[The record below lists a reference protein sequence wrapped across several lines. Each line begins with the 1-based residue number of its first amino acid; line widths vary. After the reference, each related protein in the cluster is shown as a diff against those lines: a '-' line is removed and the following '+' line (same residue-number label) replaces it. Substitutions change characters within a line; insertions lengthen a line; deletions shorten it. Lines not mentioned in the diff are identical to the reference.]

1 MTASPAKAVRAA
13 ASAAALLFC
22 VCPAA
27 SQDAPSAPVAVV
39 PARDTAPAVPSVE
52 VNSLGSPDGPPIG
65 LLDPT
70 NGGLAGD
77 IWSGSSRSAIE
88 ALMAR
93 MPLATPVA
101 SIRTLA
107 RRILLT
113 KADAPVGD
121 APHAFQTVRIEALLN
136 AGHVED
142 AASLAVQAQIKD
154 DPEFANVQGEA
165 ILLGERT
172 IDACGNATAARL
184 SSAEPFWMQ
193 LRAYCFAVSGQTDM
207 LDLTRGVMKAQGSD
221 DPAFETLLND
231 ALNHKSVDPGE
242 IHDPTAVDAF
252 LIQLVGLPVSPR
264 LAEKFGLSAS
274 VVALRDAANPPAAR
288 GAAAE
293 DVVHSGAVSA
303 VELGVIADQQ
313 TFSSAQLA
321 AAATAADDLPFF
333 AGQALVR
340 QAAAHQANMA
350 AKASLLH
357 GALERGERQGL
368 LPIAAGL
375 QAAGIATLKPEP
387 AMRAY
392 AGLFAKA
399 LLLAG
404 NPDVAE
410 RWRESLDPNLDGD
423 RPLAAELAVDLNLK
437 APNAGRNLRA
447 QQALSWFA
455 QNATSLQP
463 LGGPEA
469 QRFGALA
476 VGLYAALDE
485 PMPQDAKALVATLAR
500 NEWPGRKI
508 APSVFKRLSEARDQ
522 PGLAGEAL
530 LTIIDAVGAGGP
542 GDLAP
547 NATIALVRALKA
559 EGVSDAARAFA
570 ADALLLYYYQLP
582 ESFRILPPAPAAQ
595 P

>member
-1 MTASPAKAVRAA
+1 MTASEAKAFRAA

-22 VCPAA
+22 VSPAA
-27 SQDAPSAPVAVV
+27 SQVTPAAPSI
-39 PARDTAPAVPSVE
+39 E

-70 NGGLAGD
+70 NGGFADD
-77 IWSGSSRSAIE
+77 IWSGSSRSTIE
-88 ALMAR
+88 SLIAR
-93 MPLATPVA
+93 LPLATPVA

-136 AGHVED
+136 AGHIED

-154 DPEFANVQGEA
+154 DPEFANIQAEA

-172 IDACGNATAARL
+172 IDACSNATAARL
-184 SSAEPFWMQ
+184 SSAEPMWMQ
-193 LRAYCFAVSGQTDM
+193 LRAYCFAVGGQNDM
-207 LDLTRGVMKAQGSD
+207 LDLTRGVMKAQGID

-242 IHDPTAVDAF
+242 IHDPTAVEAF
-252 LIQLVGLPVSPR
+252 LFQLVGLPVSPR

-303 VELGVIADQQ
+303 VELGVVADQQ
-313 TFSSAQLA
+313 SFTPAQLA
-321 AAATAADDLPFF
+321 AASTAANDLPFF
-333 AGQALVR
+333 AGQALAR
-340 QAAAHQANMA
+340 QAAAHETDMA
-350 AKASLLH
+350 AKAALLH
-357 GALERGERQGL
+357 GALARGERQGL

-375 QAAGIATLKPEP
+375 QAAGIATLRPEP
-387 AMRAY
+387 AMRPY

-410 RWRESLDPNLDGD
+410 SWRETLDPNLDGD
-423 RPLAAELAVDLNLK
+423 RPLAAELAVDLSLK
-437 APNAGRNLRA
+437 APNTGRTMRA

-455 QNATSLQP
+455 QNAASLQP
-463 LGGPEA
+463 VGGPET

-476 VGLYAALDE
+476 VGLCAVLDE
-485 PMPQDAKALVATLAR
+485 PMPPDVKSQVAILAQTD
-500 NEWPGRKI
+500 WPGRKI
-508 APSVFKRLSEARDQ
+508 APSVFKRLSETRNQ
-522 PGLAGEAL
+522 PGLEGEAL
-530 LTIIDAVGAGGP
+530 LTILDAVGAAGP

-559 EGVSDAARAFA
+559 EGAADAARAFA
-570 ADALLLYYYQLP
+570 ADALLLYHYNLP
-582 ESFRILPPAPAAQ
+582 ESFRLLPPAPAAQ